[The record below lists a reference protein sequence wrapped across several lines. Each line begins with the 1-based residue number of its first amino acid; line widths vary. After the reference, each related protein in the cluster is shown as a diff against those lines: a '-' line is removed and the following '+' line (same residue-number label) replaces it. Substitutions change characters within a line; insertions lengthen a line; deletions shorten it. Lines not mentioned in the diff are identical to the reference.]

1 MYNFFIN
8 PFILTFKDPK
18 ISLDVKVFSFLLSLI
33 PLALI
38 TGPAIPDII
47 LSITSLYFI
56 INTIKEKNF
65 TFYKN
70 NFFYIFLIFVIYSI
84 IRSLFS
90 DFPLLSLSLG
100 GTVFYFRY
108 IFFGLAVW
116 YLIEKN
122 TYLNKCLISIITICV
137 IPISLDGY
145 YQYFFEQ
152 NIFGISKYDVDRL
165 TGFFGKEPI
174 IGRYLSLISIFLFA
188 LIYQQYSKNKKI
200 IFLFTNLIFFLGS
213 LIFLSGERAPLFYFI
228 LFFLLVF
235 IFIPKVKF
243 PVFSGLIV
251 SISLIIIS
259 ISINPIAK
267 ERIID
272 TTFNQVSSTTL
283 PFLPYSPDHEQI
295 FVSSLK
301 MFFDYPVFGIGT
313 NLFRHYCYY
322 EKYLYLDNSCAT
334 HPHQYLL
341 QLLAE
346 LGIVGSSFYLIFYT
360 FLTLIILKQF
370 KNMII
375 KSGNILASNKIIF
388 VLMMFVYWWPIIPHM
403 SIYNNWN
410 NVIMMLPLGYFLKIL
425 YSRNK

>member
-1 MYNFFIN
+1 
-8 PFILTFKDPK
+8 
-18 ISLDVKVFSFLLSLI
+18 
-33 PLALI
+33 
-38 TGPAIPDII
+38 
-47 LSITSLYFI
+47 
-56 INTIKEKNF
+56 
-65 TFYKN
+65 
-70 NFFYIFLIFVIYSI
+70 
-84 IRSLFS
+84 
-90 DFPLLSLSLG
+90 
-100 GTVFYFRY
+100 
-108 IFFGLAVW
+108 
-116 YLIEKN
+116 
-122 TYLNKCLISIITICV
+122 
-137 IPISLDGY
+137 
-145 YQYFFEQ
+145 
-152 NIFGISKYDVDRL
+152 
-165 TGFFGKEPI
+165 
-174 IGRYLSLISIFLFA
+174 
-188 LIYQQYSKNKKI
+188 
-200 IFLFTNLIFFLGS
+200 
-213 LIFLSGERAPLFYFI
+213 
-228 LFFLLVF
+228 
-235 IFIPKVKF
+235 
-243 PVFSGLIV
+243 V